1 MATNQYFRNNGSSAE
16 TSEQRL
22 IEDLMVESTQI
33 YGEDIYY
40 IKRESQDSIDL
51 VFGEDPLSKYEDVYQ
66 MEMFVINAETWENG
80 EDFFS
85 KFGLQVNESTKVAV
99 PKIIFERYV
108 TDDEL
113 TRPREGDLI
122 WIPVMQHL
130 FIIKFVEHE
139 NPYFQLG
146 RRVPMLYEMS
156 LEKYVFSQEEFDTG
170 IDEID
175 DIEVEN
181 SYVIRMTL
189 DANGTGEYTFNE
201 VVYQGANL
209 AAATATA
216 EVTNWFPAN
225 NTIDIRDIKGTF
237 TTTSNIIGTLSGTD
251 MTITSYNDLEDHVTH
266 QDFFNDDIEESA
278 NVVIDVSENN
288 PFGMP

>member
-16 TSEQRL
+16 TNEQRL